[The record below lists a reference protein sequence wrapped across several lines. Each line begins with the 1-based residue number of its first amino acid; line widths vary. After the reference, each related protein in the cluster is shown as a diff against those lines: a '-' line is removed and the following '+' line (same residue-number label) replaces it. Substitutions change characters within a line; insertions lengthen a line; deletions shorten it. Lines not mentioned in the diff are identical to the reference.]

1 MEDAGEGPEEGGFAE
16 ARDAFEQH
24 VAAGDHAYENA
35 VDDLGLTDDDFADF
49 LPDLVEVLDR
59 LTEGAICRHL
69 LILWQQ
75 SEAMGQSEAMATE

>member
-1 MEDAGEGPEEGGFAE
+1 MEDPGEGAEQGGFAE
-16 ARDAFEQH
+16 TRDAFEQH
-24 VAAGDHAYENA
+24 VAAGDHTNQDA

-49 LPDLVEVLDR
+49 LPDFVEVLDR

-75 SEAMGQSEAMATE
+75 SEAMATE